1 MLALLARAGD
11 GGVGR
16 DRLIATLW
24 PDIEEERARRNLTH
38 ALYALR
44 RDLGDEDAIRGAKD
58 LRLDTE
64 RIGVDVRE
72 FADALAQGRLAHAA
86 SLYGG
91 PFLDGFFLSG
101 VPEFE
106 RWADDERQALQH
118 QFAQT
123 LETLARRASDAA
135 EAAGWWR
142 QLAGV
147 DPLNTRYSLGL
158 IEALAASGDVAGA
171 LRHARVHE
179 MLVAEQLDLPP
190 DHEVVALAARLRER
204 RDAPAPA
211 AATAPAPPHMEAVGT
226 GHAAAKLSAGEASP
240 AEPAAVDV

>member
-1 MLALLARAGD
+1 MALFSGRSPLRLPLVLRLKTLGALAVTRDGRSVAGAANQPRRLAMLALLARAGD

-44 RDLGDEDAIRGAKD
+44 RDLGDEDAIQGAKD

-72 FADALAQGRLAHAA
+72 FADAIAQGRLAHAA

-106 RWADDERQALQH
+106 RWADDERQALQ
-118 QFAQT
+118 
-123 LETLARRASDAA
+123 
-135 EAAGWWR
+135 
-142 QLAGV
+142 
-147 DPLNTRYSLGL
+147 
-158 IEALAASGDVAGA
+158 
-171 LRHARVHE
+171 
-179 MLVAEQLDLPP
+179 
-190 DHEVVALAARLRER
+190 
-204 RDAPAPA
+204 
-211 AATAPAPPHMEAVGT
+211 
-226 GHAAAKLSAGEASP
+226 
-240 AEPAAVDV
+240 